1 MNLKTVG
8 RGINE
13 GTIMK
18 KLLLPFILL
27 VSIFVSC
34 SEDKDTIIE
43 NPVQEGEEI
52 NFGAGLSTVTQSRTE
67 YGDYTPDA
75 GLGYFPVNWIHT
87 DKIAIYCPQASNP
100 ANKYAKYK
108 IMASTPASNLALG
121 VERIGDCGLQW
132 GSEDIHEFYGVYPAE
147 LVPDDV
153 SSKPSFLAEMPQS
166 QSASEQVT
174 DAEGNVTLKPNM
186 HYALMA
192 AYNTVSKSAIDQTQ
206 AIPMSFKPLASVLD
220 ITVDAPADAP
230 AKISSI
236 RITARKKGLPVSI
249 TGAFHV
255 IMDTKT
261 KGVKCQVFD
270 NSKVANVIT
279 LNMPEGELVLQPGK
293 QLNAKAFL
301 IPDKEQLKGCEFEI
315 SVNIAQGTNTKTFT
329 NKQIQVEPHKVFRVK
344 LPSINTKVSPE
355 FWMTKLDPNVYLT
368 ELSVPGSKMSVLTP
382 DNGSDI
388 AYQTVNI
395 AQQYKAG
402 VRAFILCTHVRVN
415 QQVKKGDKNS
425 EKLSYEM
432 HVRCQGK
439 SIKPLKKALEEIAGY
454 LKKSEEAGKR
464 EYAFVMITYESDG
477 FSASPRKEWKS
488 GIFGKGEWVQ
498 NKGVTFAGQTP
509 GGLPENQRW
518 LRTLQQ
524 EVNEMKGNSK
534 YRIFTKPVTANTV
547 LGDVANQIVLKAN
560 TNIDNMEK
568 GYESG
573 KNKQAPMLFS
583 FWKSAYEPTYS
594 TGVALGWGKPVFH
607 DAKTELKWLYQE
619 VTHVGTEVPDL
630 ATKVTAMK
638 TVFEQSLKQYHA
650 DNSHSTWF
658 MNDLG
663 GVYVSGNNSR
673 KLAIDMNKAARK
685 YLSGRADDANASL
698 GLVFMNFADRDP
710 SSGADPEIQSDIMI
724 QNIIDNNFKFGLRK
738 KSGNSVYSV
747 PSRSLNADPNSWDE

>member
-121 VERIGDCGLQW
+121 VERIGDFGLQW

-315 SVNIAQGTNTKTFT
+315 SVNISQGTNTKSFT
-329 NKQIQVEPHKVFRVK
+329 DKQIQVEPHKIFRVK
-344 LPSINTKVSPE
+344 LPSINTKVSSE
-355 FWMTKLDPNVYLT
+355 YWMTKLDPNVYLT
-368 ELSVPGSKMSVLTP
+368 EISVPGSKMSVSTKA
-382 DNGSDI
+382 NKADI
-388 AYQTVNI
+388 AFQTVDI
-395 AQQYKAG
+395 KQQYKDG
-402 VRAFILCTHVRVN
+402 VRAFILPTHVRVI
-415 QQVKKGDKNS
+415 QTIKDKKDKNS
-425 EKLSYEM
+425 ETIRYEIN
-432 HVRCQGK
+432 VRCNGK
-439 SIKPLKKALEEIAGY
+439 SIKTLKKALEEIAGY
-454 LKKSEEAGKR
+454 LKESESKGKR
-464 EYAFVMITYESDG
+464 EYAFVMITFEGDG
-477 FSASPRKEWKS
+477 FAISPRMEWQGRKR
-488 GIFGKGEWVQ
+488 GQWVPNGNFG
-498 NKGVTFAGQTP
+498 GQAP
-509 GGLPENQRW
+509 GGLYENQRW
-518 LRTLQQ
+518 IRTLQQ
-524 EVNEMKGNSK
+524 EANEIKNESK
-534 YRIFTKPVTANTV
+534 YRIYSGAITRNTV
-547 LGDVANQIVLKAN
+547 LGDVANKIVLKAN
-560 TNIDNMEK
+560 TNGGGMED
-568 GYESG
+568 GFETR
-573 KNKQAPMLFS
+573 KQAPMLFS
-583 FWKSAYEPTYS
+583 LWKSAYEPNYPK
-594 TGVALGWGKPVFH
+594 GIALGWGAPAFH

-619 VTHVGTEVPDL
+619 VTTVGNEVPALKD
-630 ATKVTAMK
+630 KVDAMK
-638 TVFEQSLKQYHA
+638 FIFDQSLKQYHL
-650 DNSHSTWF
+650 NNQHNIWF

-663 GVYVSGNNSR
+663 GIYYSTKDTR
-673 KLAIDMNKAARK
+673 TLAKDMNQAARK
-685 YLSGRADDANASL
+685 YLSKRADDANASL

-738 KSGNSVYSV
+738 KNGNSMYSV